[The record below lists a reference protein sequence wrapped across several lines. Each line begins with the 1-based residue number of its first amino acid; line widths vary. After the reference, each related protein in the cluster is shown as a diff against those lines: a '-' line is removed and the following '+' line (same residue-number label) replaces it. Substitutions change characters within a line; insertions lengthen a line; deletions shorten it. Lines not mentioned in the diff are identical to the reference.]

1 MPLIAP
7 KGAVPNVLI
16 INDDPDAAGDL
27 RALLQLEGVSAHVL
41 TVDAFGTPDAAAT
54 WMLQL
59 DPIAIVI
66 DIVAAP
72 GSECWSRLIGLQESA
87 TRQHVPFVMTSR
99 SKHVLDVPVG
109 TTSVIEVANHDDRET
124 LVACI
129 ARMVVP
135 ALRSGSSQK

>member
-7 KGAVPNVLI
+7 KSTVPNVLI
-16 INDDPDAAGDL
+16 INDNPDAAGDL
-27 RALLQLEGVSAHVL
+27 RALLQLEGVAAHVL

-66 DIVAAP
+66 DVVAAP
-72 GSECWSRLIGLQESA
+72 GRECWPRLIGLQEAA
-87 TRQHVPFVMTSR
+87 TRQHVPFVMTTR

-109 TTSVIEVANHDDRET
+109 TTRVIEVADHDDRET
-124 LVACI
+124 LAACI
-129 ARMVVP
+129 AHLVAP
-135 ALRSGSSQK
+135 AFQSGRSEK

>member
-1 MPLIAP
+1 MPLIAS

-27 RALLQLEGVSAHVL
+27 RALLQLEGLSAQVL

-66 DIVAAP
+66 DFVAAP
-72 GSECWSRLIGLQESA
+72 GSECWSRLVGLQEAA
-87 TRQHVPFVMTSR
+87 TRQHVPFVMTTR
-99 SKHVLDVPVG
+99 SKHVLGVPVG
-109 TTSVIEVANHDDRET
+109 TTRVIEVANHDDRET

-129 ARMVVP
+129 ARMVGP
-135 ALRSGSSQK
+135 ALQSGSSQK